1 MIGVTNTVLKSWII
15 VKLHYLKD
23 GKVIIVEF
31 IIPEVP
37 DSNIAGRGVIYLD
50 NIMLAQNP
58 AGKEGSQKQ
67 LKTVLK
73 ILDLLIFKCGLYC
86 LGVRVRYL
94 KIYKL
99 ILYLLTLFL
108 CITTINISPS

>member
-67 LKTVLK
+67 FENRAKDIGLTDFQMWSVLLRCQSE
-73 ILDLLIFKCGLYC
+73 ISQDL
-86 LGVRVRYL
+86 
-94 KIYKL
+94 
-99 ILYLLTLFL
+99 
-108 CITTINISPS
+108 

>member
-1 MIGVTNTVLKSWII
+1 M
-15 VKLHYLKD
+15 
-23 GKVIIVEF
+23 IIVEF

-67 LKTVLK
+67 FENRAKDIGLTDFQMWSVLLRCQSE
-73 ILDLLIFKCGLYC
+73 ISQDL
-86 LGVRVRYL
+86 
-94 KIYKL
+94 
-99 ILYLLTLFL
+99 
-108 CITTINISPS
+108 